1 MIASFLN
8 AFLAAGFV
16 FNMTVFYVE
25 LLEEF
30 KKSKAETTLV
40 QSVCSG
46 VFFGA
51 GIVRITKHE
60 GMYEIY
66 LTIPSRNKQVWFAL
80 ILALFGTHMYMLF
93 ILYHPFVHIGKPHLV

>member
-51 GIVRITKHE
+51 GIKYLVVRIMKHE
-60 GMYEIY
+60 GIYE
-66 LTIPSRNKQVWFAL
+66 T
-80 ILALFGTHMYMLF
+80 
-93 ILYHPFVHIGKPHLV
+93 